1 MKSRNEWPSLNI
13 SELEKEIEI
22 REQLLN
28 QMVGSL
34 YSGIVLEERYELLT
48 LISNIKAAERKAKKD
63 MDGGRR

>member
-1 MKSRNEWPSLNI
+1 MKPRNEWPSLNI

-63 MDGGRR
+63 MGGGR

>member
-13 SELEKEIEI
+13 SELEKEIEL
-22 REQLLN
+22 RDQLLN

-48 LISNIKAAERKAKKD
+48 LISNIKAAARKAAI
-63 MDGGRR
+63 